1 MYNLCISLLVL
12 ELMLCSGPGHV
23 YEMLGGGLPEP
34 GVNMGPIP
42 SGRKSDLQ
50 QLMEST
56 RGQFAFLTG
65 LRIQDSVGSVDPDPY
80 SESGSRK
87 AKMTNKKNKKFHVLK
102 CWMFSFES

>member
-1 MYNLCISLLVL
+1 M
-12 ELMLCSGPGHV
+12 

-56 RGQFAFLTG
+56 RGQFAFLQG
-65 LRIQDSVGSVDPDPY
+65 CG
-80 SESGSRK
+80 SGSELDQDPNWIRVQSGQWIRNRICNRDQDRDPRGQK
-87 AKMTNKKNKKFHVLK
+87 
-102 CWMFSFES
+102 

>member
-1 MYNLCISLLVL
+1 MSQYSLRNTKEREFVDNLCTFLLVL

-56 RGQFAFLTG
+56 RGQFSL
-65 LRIQDSVGSVDPDPY
+65 
-80 SESGSRK
+80 
-87 AKMTNKKNKKFHVLK
+87 NK
-102 CWMFSFES
+102 